1 MVFHTRPSGLI
12 IANYGAAELHC
23 ITMTGGPHSRTGCS
37 VNRRRSEQSKG
48 KTCNADFLHAV
59 GAFRFPR
66 QPKKLRKPLGQ
77 RGSRKSSTSARY
89 LPPLLLIAHFCVQ
102 LLMQL
107 LTVPIPCVLHGPV
120 LQNSSH
126 VFFCA
131 NAGNELRARLIA
143 AINII
148 GLSMFHPPS

>member
-1 MVFHTRPSGLI
+1 MQRRFSSCSWCFPLP
-12 IANYGAAELHC
+12 APAEEAEETAWPARVQEVQH
-23 ITMTGGPHSRTGCS
+23 
-37 VNRRRSEQSKG
+37 
-48 KTCNADFLHAV
+48 
-59 GAFRFPR
+59 
-66 QPKKLRKPLGQ
+66 
-77 RGSRKSSTSARY
+77 SARY